1 MAIKEFRFAV
11 DDKGLK
17 ALAATLVGQKMSYW
31 EDNCLHH
38 GRVSRVEVK
47 RDRYGSSY
55 VETELEEVGSV
66 TAPSVQPAQSG

>member
-1 MAIKEFRFAV
+1 MAIKELRFAV

-31 EDNCLHH
+31 EDNCLRH
-38 GRVSRVEVK
+38 GQVSRAEVK
-47 RDRYGSSY
+47 RDRYGNGY

-66 TAPSVQPAQSG
+66 TAASSQQAQSG